1 MKSIPVAVFALLA
14 GTLMLSGREALA
26 GNCCDDGFGNTA
38 ISALS
43 RIRTKGWIEL
53 HRPDGEVV
61 HIQVDQ
67 IVLVMSATNASAN
80 KRAQS
85 RVQLA
90 NGFADVL
97 ESVDEVM
104 QAIMNDD
111 SIGTDSRSLPT
122 FVGSF

>member
-1 MKSIPVAVFALLA
+1 MRTKIAAAAVLLA
-14 GTLMLSGREALA
+14 LALGLPNQTTLACESGA
-26 GNCCDDGFGNTA
+26 FGKDC
-38 ISALS
+38 SS
-43 RIRTKGWIEL
+43 RRTGVKGWIEL

-67 IVLVMSATNASAN
+67 IVLVMSATNTSAN
-80 KRAQS
+80 KLAQS

-104 QAIMNDD
+104 KAIMNDD
-111 SIGTDSRSLPT
+111 SIG
-122 FVGSF
+122 

>member
-1 MKSIPVAVFALLA
+1 MKGITVTVFALLA
-14 GTLMLSGREALA
+14 GILMLSDREALA
-26 GNCCDDGFGNTA
+26 GNCCDGGFGNTA
-38 ISALS
+38 IYSLS

-67 IVLVMSATNASAN
+67 IVLVMSATNTSAN
-80 KRAQS
+80 KLAQS

-104 QAIMNDD
+104 KAIMNDD
-111 SIGTDSRSLPT
+111 SIG
-122 FVGSF
+122 